1 MPSSKIKKKT
11 SWKEWKESKSKHKNK
26 TQSQNKLNR
35 QQATA
40 KQPGFLNYVKC
51 RSVWWY
57 SNSILKSFQEHTLKK
72 LCLHCQYM
80 HCKIWSL
87 YRNNSK
93 EWKHYETWISA
104 IYFLIHINRR
114 GKWKIKYKY
123 ANNISSR

>member
-11 SWKEWKESKSKHKNK
+11 SWKEWKESESKHKNK

-40 KQPGFLNYVKC
+40 KQPGFL
-51 RSVWWY
+51 SVWWY

-80 HCKIWSL
+80 YCKIWSL